1 MSRSVAGFILY
12 LYVCTVSGQQ
22 YPVYRL
28 KGTPTDPSIAIGV
41 ISGGHYPA
49 GSFSIGYGESSPN
62 GDGGPGADYGVNNG
76 NRGNGQL
83 YPNGNTGPTQNEG
96 GYVHGQNDINNY
108 GQNPTPDQNTRVQY
122 PAPNND
128 VPLQNPGRKPT
139 HPYDAVYNQNND
151 VPVRN
156 SASRNRFLP
165 RILEYIFSYFW

>member
-1 MSRSVAGFILY
+1 MSRSVAGFVIF

-41 ISGGHYPA
+41 ISGGYYPPY
-49 GSFSIGYGESSPN
+49 SFSIGHGDDNEN

-76 NRGNGQL
+76 NRGNGQSA
-83 YPNGNTGPTQNEG
+83 NGSTRPPQSEG

-108 GQNPTPDQNTRVQY
+108 GQNPTTDYDVRHQY
-122 PAPNND
+122 PAPDSNG
-128 VPLQNPGRKPT
+128 PFQNPGRKPT
-139 HPYDAVYNQNND
+139 HPYDAGYNQNND

-156 SASRNRFLP
+156 SAPRNRFFP
-165 RILEYIFSYFW
+165 RIFEYIFSFFG